1 MDVPRRRVHNA
12 SDNRGRDERAEFNG
26 HEACW
31 TRFQFFGAGARTMLC
46 HDLMKTAVRCVP
58 PEATVEDA
66 AAIMRDEGIGFL
78 PVCDARRHVLG
89 TITDRD
95 IAIRVV
101 AAGESPAQALRKFM
115 TREVVA
121 CRPGDDL
128 DYAQELMSQER
139 VSRIMCIDESGELQ
153 GVISLSDLANIE
165 GKRASA
171 TLRDVSDREVRP

>member
-1 MDVPRRRVHNA
+1 
-12 SDNRGRDERAEFNG
+12 
-26 HEACW
+26 
-31 TRFQFFGAGARTMLC
+31 
-46 HDLMKTAVRCVP
+46 
-58 PEATVEDA
+58 
-66 AAIMRDEGIGFL
+66 
-78 PVCDARRHVLG
+78 
-89 TITDRD
+89 
-95 IAIRVV
+95 
-101 AAGESPAQALRKFM
+101 M

-165 GKRASA
+165 GERASA